1 MIVRMDFINSAINW
15 LREKRMPA
23 LVSKE
28 KEVEIP
34 AEGIWKFNV
43 LGIGGQKIGGD
54 PLLDCGSA

>member
-34 AEGIWKFNV
+34 AEGI
-43 LGIGGQKIGGD
+43 
-54 PLLDCGSA
+54 

>member
-28 KEVEIP
+28 KEFQQRAFESSMCL
-34 AEGIWKFNV
+34 V
-43 LGIGGQKIGGD
+43 LE
-54 PLLDCGSA
+54 ANR